1 MISLNIHEITHLLEN
16 EDTFTSVLD
25 LVVDKSKEPVVIKDL
40 QRLPGKNS
48 ITHVDF
54 LRIDEKH
61 ALITTTPLHFLG
73 IEDNEE
79 LRIGN
84 MLNQFVVS
92 IEISCLPKDLP
103 HGIDVDISGLELGDH
118 LTLTDLVLPE
128 GVVITSLQHED
139 VEAHDQTVCSVTEPK
154 LIIEE
159 EEVEDTIDSELDEEG
174 DAEGA
179 EDSEGAKDSQDGDT
193 EE

>member
-1 MISLNIHEITHLLEN
+1 MCIR
-16 EDTFTSVLD
+16 DR
-25 LVVDKSKEPVVIKDL
+25 DKSKEPVVIKDI
-40 QRLPGKNS
+40 QRHPAKKS
-48 ITHVDF
+48 IFHVDF

-61 ALITTTPLHFLG
+61 ALITTTPLHFIG
-73 IEDNEE
+73 IEDNEAI
-79 LRIGN
+79 RIGN

-103 HGIDVDISGLELGDH
+103 HGIDVDVSGLELGDH
-118 LTLTDLVLPE
+118 LTLTGLVLPE

-159 EEVEDTIDSELDEEG
+159 EEVEDIDSELDEEG
-174 DAEGA
+174 EGEGAEGA
-179 EDSEGAKDSQDGDT
+179 EDAEGSEGSKDSKDGDA

>member
-1 MISLNIHEITHLLEN
+1 
-16 EDTFTSVLD
+16 
-25 LVVDKSKEPVVIKDL
+25 
-40 QRLPGKNS
+40 
-48 ITHVDF
+48 
-54 LRIDEKH
+54 
-61 ALITTTPLHFLG
+61 
-73 IEDNEE
+73 
-79 LRIGN
+79 

-103 HGIDVDISGLELGDH
+103 HGIDVDVSGLELGDH

-128 GVVITSLQHED
+128 GVTITSLQHED

-154 LIIEE
+154 LMAEIEE
-159 EEVEDTIDSELDEEG
+159 IEDIDSELDEVG

-179 EDSEGAKDSQDGDT
+179 EDSEGAEGSEGSEGAKDSQDGDK

>member
-1 MISLNIHEITHLLEN
+1 MKYLLLLFILFISYYFISKG
-16 EDTFTSVLD
+16 SVHKIYGS
-25 LVVDKSKEPVVIKDL
+25 VA
-40 QRLPGKNS
+40 R
-48 ITHVDF
+48 
-54 LRIDEKH
+54 
-61 ALITTTPLHFLG
+61 
-73 IEDNEE
+73 DNEE

-103 HGIDVDISGLELGDH
+103 HGIDVDVSGLGLGDH

-139 VEAHDQTVCSVTEPK
+139 IEAHDQTVCSVTEPK

-159 EEVEDTIDSELDEEG
+159 EEIEDTVDSELDEEG

-179 EDSEGAKDSQDGDT
+179 EGSEGDEDSQDGDK

>member
-1 MISLNIHEITHLLEN
+1 
-16 EDTFTSVLD
+16 
-25 LVVDKSKEPVVIKDL
+25 
-40 QRLPGKNS
+40 
-48 ITHVDF
+48 
-54 LRIDEKH
+54 
-61 ALITTTPLHFLG
+61 
-73 IEDNEE
+73 
-79 LRIGN
+79 
-84 MLNQFVVS
+84 
-92 IEISCLPKDLP
+92 
-103 HGIDVDISGLELGDH
+103 
-118 LTLTDLVLPE
+118 VLPE

-179 EDSEGAKDSQDGDT
+179 EDSEDAKDAKDSQDGDT

>member
-1 MISLNIHEITHLLEN
+1 
-16 EDTFTSVLD
+16 
-25 LVVDKSKEPVVIKDL
+25 
-40 QRLPGKNS
+40 
-48 ITHVDF
+48 
-54 LRIDEKH
+54 
-61 ALITTTPLHFLG
+61 
-73 IEDNEE
+73 
-79 LRIGN
+79 
-84 MLNQFVVS
+84 
-92 IEISCLPKDLP
+92 
-103 HGIDVDISGLELGDH
+103 
-118 LTLTDLVLPE
+118 LPE